1 MCPHSSSCTKYVFAF
16 YNLLCVSV
24 CVISVYIWVYLV
36 WGVWDKE
43 GGNRAVAHHSSYV
56 RCFSQSA
63 WQERCKVHREFQDM
77 FRGGKRL
84 PSLTQS
90 WNSCSRGDTPRHAH
104 FLIRTQCFSLLYNRL
119 SKINT
124 LLFWETDAW
133 TRSSTLS
140 HQIVAQRLYLTGKEQ
155 SGFAE
160 GFNGILK
167 LELGINCC

>member
-1 MCPHSSSCTKYVFAF
+1 MCPHSSSRTKYVFAF

-63 WQERCKVHREFQDM
+63 WQECCKVHREFQDM

-119 SKINT
+119 SKKNT
-124 LLFWETDAW
+124 LDKHAALLRNRRMNKVKHTFTSNCGTA
-133 TRSSTLS
+133 TLS
-140 HQIVAQRLYLTGKEQ
+140 HWKRAIRFCWRFQWD
-155 SGFAE
+155 
-160 GFNGILK
+160 LK
-167 LELGINCC
+167 